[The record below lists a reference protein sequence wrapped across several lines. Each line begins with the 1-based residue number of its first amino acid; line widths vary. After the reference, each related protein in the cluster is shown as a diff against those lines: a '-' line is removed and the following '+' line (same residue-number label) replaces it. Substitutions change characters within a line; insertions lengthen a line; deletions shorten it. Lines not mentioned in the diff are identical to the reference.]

1 MCEFCKHH
9 CWVGINYCPKCGRK
23 ANRMSDNLDKIITNV
38 IEAEKNGVKIIIKQQ
53 YDREINDIN
62 IDFSEH
68 DKKFNDKIASLKKQ
82 IEKLESIR
90 TRCHESARDSFD
102 SGMYGLLHI
111 VTADELKTKDNIQ
124 KINLN
129 ETIKVKLTPLGAE
142 IYYKQFDELNKQR
155 GRKICKPHMPRID
168 KDGYTEFQLWH
179 FIELYGQ
186 HIGMCKPNVIEP
198 LDIVY
203 CGNDKYHSDHAE

>member
-68 DKKFNDKIASLKKQ
+68 DKVFEDKIA
-82 IEKLESIR
+82 KLEKKNKDL
-90 TRCHESARDSFD
+90 ESCFTQREQDS
-102 SGMYGLLHI
+102 
-111 VTADELKTKDNIQ
+111 KDMI
-124 KINLN
+124 
-129 ETIKVKLTPLGAE
+129 
-142 IYYKQFDELNKQR
+142 
-155 GRKICKPHMPRID
+155 M
-168 KDGYTEFQLWH
+168 
-179 FIELYGQ
+179 
-186 HIGMCKPNVIEP
+186 
-198 LDIVY
+198 
-203 CGNDKYHSDHAE
+203 

>member
-53 YDREINDIN
+53 CDREINDIN

-90 TRCHESARDSFD
+90 TRCHESARDCFD
-102 SGMYGLLHI
+102 SGNYGCLHI
-111 VTADELKTKDNIQ
+111 VTADELKTTKDVNDR
-124 KINLN
+124 
-129 ETIKVKLTPLGAE
+129 T
-142 IYYKQFDELNKQR
+142 
-155 GRKICKPHMPRID
+155 
-168 KDGYTEFQLWH
+168 
-179 FIELYGQ
+179 IELPFDALETANMLINATYSR
-186 HIGMCKPNVIEP
+186 KTSNVEKAFTGCNAAKE
-198 LDIVY
+198 DIYSIDDLEQIAEHLLVY
-203 CGNDKYHSDHAE
+203 CKHNKESEE